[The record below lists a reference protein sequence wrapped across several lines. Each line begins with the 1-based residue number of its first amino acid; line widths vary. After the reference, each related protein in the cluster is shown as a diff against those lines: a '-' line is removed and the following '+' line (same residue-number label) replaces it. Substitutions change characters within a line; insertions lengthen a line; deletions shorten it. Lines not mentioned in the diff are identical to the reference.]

1 MSSCSWRSAW
11 SACWR
16 AACSSRILPF
26 LLLAVLAGCG
36 SLPRPFEGNPG
47 TTARM
52 LAQPPQ
58 ARLFVDRPDAASLN
72 PARAELFATALADAL
87 AGQDIPAISVDAHK
101 GDWHIALQAKR
112 QGASVLPM
120 FVVSDEKD
128 EQVGIAQGQPVPAAQ
143 WNEARVETL
152 RAVAMDAAPGIGSL
166 LTRIE
171 ASRRA
176 ADPNSLVN
184 REVRLFVP
192 RVTGAPGDGNDQLTR
207 QMKAAL
213 AAQSLRVDDVPG
225 DFTVAGQVAMVKLPG
240 AMERVEIQ
248 WVVSD
253 SRGER
258 GRIVQLNEIKAGL
271 LDRNWGDVAVV
282 VAEEAGAGVKDL
294 VARLVGNTSK

>member
-1 MSSCSWRSAW
+1 MRSGACLMSSCSWRSAW

-152 RAVAMDAAPGIGSL
+152 RGRWMPPPESAACSP
-166 LTRIE
+166 
-171 ASRRA
+171 ASRRPGGQQTRIRSSIA
-176 ADPNSLVN
+176 KCGYSFHASPGHRETATTNS
-184 REVRLFVP
+184 P
-192 RVTGAPGDGNDQLTR
+192 D
-207 QMKAAL
+207 K
-213 AAQSLRVDDVPG
+213 
-225 DFTVAGQVAMVKLPG
+225 
-240 AMERVEIQ
+240 
-248 WVVSD
+248 
-253 SRGER
+253 
-258 GRIVQLNEIKAGL
+258 
-271 LDRNWGDVAVV
+271 
-282 VAEEAGAGVKDL
+282 
-294 VARLVGNTSK
+294 